1 MKKLLITVCGI
12 AILAGL
18 SNFAYAEEKGCPTNK
33 FVPEMKGKMQ
43 QNKFEFGKRQ
53 DLTPEQKEQMKAKMQ
68 QKKAEFEARL
78 QLTSEQK
85 EQMKAIHESAKCKI
99 QPLFENMK
107 TESTKLK
114 QLKESGASQQEIQA
128 QKAKTLKIREQI
140 KDVRKS
146 NFEQIQAILT
156 PEQQK
161 EFNKMH
167 EEHKNDF
174 KNKFEEKE

>member
-1 MKKLLITVCGI
+1 MKKLFITLCGV
-12 AILAGL
+12 AVLAGL
-18 SNFAYAEEKGCPTNK
+18 SNFAYAEGKGCPTDK
-33 FVPEMKGKMQ
+33 FSPEMKGKMH
-43 QNKFEFGKRQ
+43 QNF
-53 DLTPEQKEQMKAKMQ
+53 TPEQREQMKAKMQ

-78 QLTSEQK
+78 KLTPTQK
-85 EQMKAIHESAKCKI
+85 EKMKAIHESAKCKI

-107 TESTKLK
+107 TERTKLK

-140 KDVRKS
+140 KAVRKS

-167 EEHKNDF
+167 EEHKKNMNEHKNDF